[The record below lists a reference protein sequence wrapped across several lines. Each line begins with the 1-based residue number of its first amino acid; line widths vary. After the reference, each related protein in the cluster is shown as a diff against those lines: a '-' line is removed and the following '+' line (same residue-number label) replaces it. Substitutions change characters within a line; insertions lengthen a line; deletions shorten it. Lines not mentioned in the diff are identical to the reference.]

1 MMTNVSEAN
10 DSAQIGKEVTLKG
23 WIYRTRSSGSIVFV
37 MLRDST
43 GLMQLAVNRESVTE
57 EDFENAKKALV
68 ESAIEVHGE
77 VVEDKR
83 APTGYEVRA
92 KSFKVIHFAEPFP
105 IAKDKSVEFLM
116 DKRHLWLRSRHL
128 TSMMKVKATLL
139 RAAREWFDINGFT
152 EVTPPIITSSAAEGG
167 ATVFEFEYHGSK
179 AYLSQTAQLYLEAA
193 IFSLEKVWGLT
204 PSFRAEKFHT
214 PRHLAEYLHLEGE
227 EAWVDNEGCMVTC
240 EKLITHM
247 CHRIAQENE
256 EELKVLGRPKE
267 DLERVKTPF
276 KRVTY
281 DEAVGILKVKN
292 LDFKYGD
299 DFGAEEE
306 RALTIEEKNPII
318 VSDYPTAAK
327 PAFYMK
333 AHPDDKDK
341 VSCFDLLAPEGYG
354 ELIGASERETDNEI
368 LIKRLKEQGA
378 KLESYEWY
386 LDLRKY
392 GSVPHSGFGMGIE
405 RVLRWICKLEH
416 IRDATPF
423 PRLINRMY
431 P

>member
-1 MMTNVSEAN
+1 MKSISEVN
-10 DSAQIGKEVTLKG
+10 DPAQVGKEASIRG
-23 WIYRTRSSGSIVFV
+23 WIHRTRSSGSLVFV
-37 MLRDST
+37 VLRDST
-43 GLMQLAVNRESVTE
+43 GMIQVTVNRDSVP
-57 EDFENAKKALV
+57 EDEFKDAKDALV
-68 ESAIEVHGE
+68 ESAIEATGE

-83 APTGYEVRA
+83 SPSGYELRA

-105 IAKDKSVEFLM
+105 ITKDKSVEFLL

-128 TSMMKVKATLL
+128 TSMMKIKATLL
-139 RAAREWFDINGFT
+139 KAARDWFDENGFT

-167 ATVFEFEYHGSK
+167 ATVFELDYHGSK

-214 PRHLAEYLHLEGE
+214 PRHLAEYLHMEGE
-227 EAWVDNEGCMVTC
+227 EAWVDNDGCMETC
-240 EKLITHM
+240 EKLVTQI
-247 CHRIAQENE
+247 CHAIAKKNG
-256 EELKVLGRPKE
+256 EELKVLGRDRE
-267 DLERVKTPF
+267 FLENIKTPY
-276 KRVTY
+276 KRISY
-281 DEAVGILKVKN
+281 DDAVGILADKGVVFEHGK
-292 LDFKYGD
+292 

-306 RALTIEEKNPII
+306 RALTIDDDNPVI
-318 VSDYPTAAK
+318 VFDYPKSAK
-327 PAFYMK
+327 GAFYMK
-333 AHPDDKDK
+333 EHPDDPSK
-341 VSCFDLLAPEGYG
+341 VLCFDLLAPEGYG
-354 ELIGASERETDNEI
+354 ELIGASERETDNDI
-368 LIKRLKEQGA
+368 LIQRLKAQGA
-378 KLESYEWY
+378 DLKSYEWY

-405 RVLRWICKLEH
+405 RVLRWICRFDH